1 LSFDHLLFAILRR
14 VFINEL
20 MSKSIGWIGTGV
32 MGDSMSEHLLDAGY
46 DLRVHNR
53 TKEKALS
60 LIQQG
65 ARWCESAADAAKD
78 ADFVF
83 AIVGFPKD
91 VEETFLGERGILTT
105 AKNGSVVIDMTTSE
119 PSLAERIFERA
130 KEKGVSSLDAP
141 VSGGDLGARNAS
153 LSIMVGGEED
163 AFRQAKPLL
172 EVMGE
177 NISWFGAAGSGQR
190 VKMSNQ
196 ILIATTMIGTVES
209 ILYAVRSGLEPN
221 AVIDLIGSGA
231 AGCWSINNLGR
242 RIVKADYD
250 PGFYIKHFVKDMSIA
265 LNDAERMGLDLPGLA
280 LAKKFY
286 DRAVEA
292 GQENEGTQALYKVFE
307 SMVSI

>member
-1 LSFDHLLFAILRR
+1 
-14 VFINEL
+14 

-32 MGDSMSEHLLDAGY
+32 MGDSMAEHLLDAGY

-209 ILYAVRSGLEPN
+209 ILYAVRSGLEPD

-307 SMVSI
+307 SMGSI

>member
-1 LSFDHLLFAILRR
+1 
-14 VFINEL
+14 

-32 MGDSMSEHLLDAGY
+32 MGDSMAEHLLDAGY

-141 VSGGDLGARNAS
+141 VSGGALGARNAS

-209 ILYAVRSGLEPN
+209 ILYAVRSGLEPD

-307 SMVSI
+307 SMGSI

>member
-1 LSFDHLLFAILRR
+1 
-14 VFINEL
+14 

-32 MGDSMSEHLLDAGY
+32 MGDSMAEHLLDAGY

-286 DRAVEA
+286 DRTVEA

-307 SMVSI
+307 SMGSI